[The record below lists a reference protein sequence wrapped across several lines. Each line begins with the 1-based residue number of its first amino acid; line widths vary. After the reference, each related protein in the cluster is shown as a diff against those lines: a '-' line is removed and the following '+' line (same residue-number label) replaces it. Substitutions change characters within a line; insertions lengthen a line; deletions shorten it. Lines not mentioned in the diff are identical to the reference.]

1 MGGGEGGGTPNR
13 PFFSNRIKGFKILI
27 NQIGYITLENKT

>member
-1 MGGGEGGGTPNR
+1 MGGGGDTKQAI
-13 PFFSNRIKGFKILI
+13 FSNRIKGFKILI